1 MEARAIKR
9 YTPGSPRKMRLVV
22 DLIRGKSVN
31 EALNILHFSTK
42 HASKV
47 IEMTLRSAVSNL
59 ANKLDTGRVDEKAI
73 LVKSVY
79 VDGGPVLKRM
89 LPAPQGRAF
98 RIRKRLNHLTIVVA
112 DKSDDSDRREE
123 KE

>member
-9 YTPGSPRKMRLVV
+9 YVPTSPRKMRLVV
-22 DLIRGKSVN
+22 DLVRGKSIH
-31 EALNILHFSTK
+31 EALNILHFSSK

-47 IEMTLRSAVSNL
+47 VEMTLRSAISNL
-59 ANKLDTGRVDEKAI
+59 TNKVDTGKVDEKTVI
-73 LVKSVY
+73 VKTIF
-79 VDGGPVLKRM
+79 VDGGPVMKRV

-98 RIRKRLNHLTIVVA
+98 RVRKRSNHLTVVVA
-112 DKSDDSDRREE
+112 E